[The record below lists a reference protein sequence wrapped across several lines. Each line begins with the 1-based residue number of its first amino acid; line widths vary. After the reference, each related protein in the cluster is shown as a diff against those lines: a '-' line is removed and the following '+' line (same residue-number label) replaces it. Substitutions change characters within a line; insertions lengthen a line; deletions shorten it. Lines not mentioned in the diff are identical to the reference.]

1 MKNMMT
7 LLAALLLTAGTASAQ
22 LDKLK
27 LSDQIQSLKFGGDL
41 RLRQE
46 DFRKRGAGTTDRN
59 RNRLRLRFGAEMQ
72 LPENVAAI
80 FRLASGT
87 GEQVS
92 TNQTYSN
99 MGSQKSIFI
108 DQAYAR
114 WTPAFEGGSAY
125 LASGKMQNMLWRV
138 YSSDIVWDDDL
149 NPEGFSEGGEWLFP
163 SANLTVFANALQMA
177 AHEASNTGKDPWL
190 FSQQLGAETR
200 LPLDSRL
207 RAAAAYHK
215 WSDENKMGLG
225 QTVTQ
230 DGNQRTAGGLHLD
243 RYGVGEL
250 TGQLSTRLGQTP
262 LAFQGTFIRNFRHR
276 GDIGTGAANGCA
288 AGQVCP
294 PARDGYQYGAILG
307 AAKAKGTWEAAC
319 FRKYAQTNATNADLS
334 DSDFGDGGL
343 NRQGHIFWA
352 AYAPQDWLQLKAKYF
367 VTDTLDR
374 SFTSPGDKAINR
386 LQLDLNVRF

>member
-1 MKNMMT
+1 MT
-7 LLAALLLTAGTASAQ
+7 LLAALMLTTGTASAQ

-27 LSDQIQSLKFGGDL
+27 LSEQIQTLKFGGDL
-41 RLRQE
+41 RLRYENFQ
-46 DFRKRGAGTTDRN
+46 KRGAGTTDRS
-59 RNRLRLRFGAEMQ
+59 RNRLRLRFGAEAV
-72 LPENVAAI
+72 LPHDLSVLL
-80 FRLASGT
+80 RLASGT

-99 MGSQKSIFI
+99 LSTQKQIFI

-114 WTPAFEGGSAY
+114 WTPAFESGSAY
-125 LASGKMQNMLWRV
+125 LASGKMQNMLWRIH
-138 YSSDIVWDDDL
+138 SSDIIWDDDF

-163 SANLTVFANALQMA
+163 GAGLTVFANALQMQ
-177 AHEASNTGKDPWL
+177 AHEASSTGKDPWL

-207 RAAAAYHK
+207 RVAAAYHK
-215 WSDENKMGLG
+215 WSDENKLSLAPG
-225 QTVTQ
+225 VVQ
-230 DGNQRTAGGLHLD
+230 DGNQRTAGGVHLD

-250 TGQLSTRLGQTP
+250 TGQLSTWLGKTP
-262 LAFQGTFIRNFRHR
+262 LAFQGTVIRNFRHR
-276 GDIGTGAANGCA
+276 GDIGSGAANGCV

-294 PARDGYQYGAILG
+294 AARDGYQFGAILG
-307 AAKAKGTWEAAC
+307 QAKSKGRWEGAY
-319 FRKYAQTNATNADLS
+319 FKKYAQTNSTVADLA

-343 NRQGHIFWA
+343 NRQGHIFWV
-352 AYAPQDWLQLKAKYF
+352 AYSPQDWMQLKAKYF

-386 LQLDLNVRF
+386 LQIDASVKF